1 MLLIFGNIL
10 FICMTELSKTEIKE
24 IIRDELDKAIR
35 GEIKRLI
42 KNELSSL
49 VSSNRDI
56 KDEIAEISKEI
67 FKKVYK
73 DISYHHTYVI
83 DRVKL

>member
-1 MLLIFGNIL
+1 MADL
-10 FICMTELSKTEIKE
+10 TKTEIKD
-24 IIRDELDKAIR
+24 IVRDELDKAIR

-42 KNELSSL
+42 KNELSKL
-49 VSSNRDI
+49 VSSDKAI

-67 FKKVYK
+67 FKKVYR
-73 DISYHHTYVI
+73 DISYHHTYMI